1 MTDVTD
7 DLGSGSVEF
16 LLVGVLVTF
25 LTLGV
30 LQVGVAV
37 YLRNV
42 VHDAAVE
49 GAYYGALADVDTADG
64 AIRARSVVERA
75 VGQGF
80 VDRVTAREVTYLG
93 EPSVE
98 VTVTATLPL
107 VGPFGVPGGWE
118 VVGRA
123 PAETLP

>member
-1 MTDVTD
+1 M
-7 DLGSGSVEF
+7 
-16 LLVGVLVTF
+16 TF

-49 GAYYGALADVDTADG
+49 GAYYGALADVDAADG
-64 AIRARSVVERA
+64 AIRARHVVERA
-75 VGQGF
+75 VGRGF
-80 VDRVTAREVTYLG
+80 VEQVTAREVTFLG